1 MSKKI
6 VSNQFFHWENIDL
19 ISVGTFAALIR
30 VSTYLITIC
39 GGGMNPIAFII
50 KNTIIT
56 SLVVV
61 LCHKVPRFGVLT
73 LYSIVTYLFSLII
86 AGSFSLSI
94 PVVLCCSL
102 LGDCFIYFGS
112 KINQL
117 WSILLAV
124 IFYELGTKLIGILY
138 SLLFVREDIRLLI
151 VPAIVV
157 SIGCIGSFIGLFFGV
172 SLLKELR
179 HAGIIRK

>member
-1 MSKKI
+1 MTKKI
-6 VSNQFFHWENIDL
+6 LSNKLFHWENIDL

-39 GGGMNPIAFII
+39 GGGMNPISFII
-50 KNTIIT
+50 KNIIIT

-61 LCHKVPRFGVLT
+61 LCHKVPKFGVLT
-73 LYSIVTYLFSLII
+73 LYSIVNYLFSLII
-86 AGSFSLSI
+86 TGSFALSI
-94 PVVLCCSL
+94 PVVLCCAL
-102 LGDCFIYFGS
+102 LGDCFIYFGR

-117 WSILLAV
+117 FSILLAV
-124 IFYELGTKLIGILY
+124 LFYELGTKLIGFLY
-138 SLLFVREDIRLLI
+138 SIFFVREDIRLLI
-151 VPAIVV
+151 MPAIVV
-157 SIGCIGSFIGLFFGV
+157 SIGCIGSVIGIFAGK